1 MNKKFNIADL
11 LKDASFLK
19 WIRKEEGADQER
31 WEQWEQEQP
40 NAKKL
45 KEEAQLIERG
55 IVFNKSD
62 KLSSRR
68 KAGWDNIVAKI
79 DANTVVKQVPRKR
92 IWPKI
97 AAAVGLVLIS
107 VAGIYSYLN
116 QKTLVEHQTNYAEM
130 ETILLPDGTEII
142 LGANSHLSFYD
153 NMAQEVER
161 KVSLEGLAFF
171 KVASQGMQNKFTVEL
186 KDMEIE
192 VVGTAFNV
200 NSYRLTSIVS
210 LTEGKVTL
218 RKVAKEQKL
227 EVGETA
233 YFNTKK
239 QQFEIIRGQTDYWSS
254 WIAEKWSFG
263 TGTPMKEVI
272 QRIEETYGFDCKI
285 IDASILDKI
294 ASGDISVESQEVLLE
309 SLSYLLNINILI
321 KDKTLT
327 FSMKEEN

>member
-1 MNKKFNIADL
+1 
-11 LKDASFLK
+11 
-19 WIRKEEGADQER
+19 
-31 WEQWEQEQP
+31 
-40 NAKKL
+40 
-45 KEEAQLIERG
+45 
-55 IVFNKSD
+55 
-62 KLSSRR
+62 
-68 KAGWDNIVAKI
+68 
-79 DANTVVKQVPRKR
+79 
-92 IWPKI
+92 
-97 AAAVGLVLIS
+97 
-107 VAGIYSYLN
+107 
-116 QKTLVEHQTNYAEM
+116 
-130 ETILLPDGTEII
+130 
-142 LGANSHLSFYD
+142 
-153 NMAQEVER
+153 
-161 KVSLEGLAFF
+161 
-171 KVASQGMQNKFTVEL
+171 
-186 KDMEIE
+186 
-192 VVGTAFNV
+192 V